1 MAKFNDSEGKIL
13 IDSSVVIEELR
24 KIISPIAE
32 LQVDEIVETMDGA
45 NPYEYSITFPVTFSN
60 FDYEKMAEYG
70 FTDDKLR
77 EELSKNIAKNLYD
90 GVMAIILNGESS
102 ATDDLI
108 NNGYALNY
116 SINKDSDMLFDED
129 RVTNI
134 KVEDDSVQAAVD
146 DIIKYHL
153 DTFRKLFGGNPKQA
167 MCLGLQEHTQRAL
180 GLDPSEKNE
189 ESTDVVVDEVP
200 LSIKAYE
207 VHRNDNG
214 VIYLSSKENVIPFI
228 LRVYDNDETDEFR
241 IAVYKKLTTNV
252 LYCKLY
258 E

>member
-167 MCLGLQEHTQRAL
+167 MCLGLQEHMQRAL

-200 LSIKAYE
+200 LSIKAYD